1 MSQPEPLPDSASK
14 ERGSLVDVV
23 YRESTGDWCICRF
36 KRDDG
41 TTFTATGEFGTPIMY
56 EDFILHGEFMP
67 PIPGADFEVYS
78 FSSMPPASLDSL
90 PGYLTALSKLSRST
104 TNKIVKF
111 FGENSISILDRSPE
125 RLVEAGISEADAQ
138 KLGSVWSEQKA
149 GQLAKAQIDIE
160 GVPEQKLSE
169 LQRILGFEVD
179 LNEALRKDPF
189 LLYIHFDEILFAT
202 GLKLAHR
209 FGVGPD
215 SPSAVKGAVVGVLRR
230 ETWAGHSFVDG
241 HGIVRGV
248 MDLLKLTKEQV
259 QQTIPNAVKE
269 LAVAGVIHVSDS
281 KAQLKAIHQAEK
293 GLVAILEEWS
303 TFSMDEC
310 ADLVP
315 TPAMGL
321 KLLEPLVKGAPAKT
335 MAAGLKSL
343 LEQRIALVQCETI
356 EDQFAIARGVHLW
369 LQAFGADLSFATYT
383 QELADEL
390 ANQLKDRAGVVTYGT
405 LVGLDPTSGVPGFH
419 DRNPMSVD
427 VLVIVGADS
436 FGTEE
441 MFRTI
446 QAMPKTGRIYFL
458 GLPRDLPS
466 PTIGQPFE
474 TIFSHNRFPT
484 LQASFWTP
492 ARSDRRMI
500 ANKLW
505 AGSIGNTAAAFDPTA
520 PLSWLDVGADL
531 IPEMLPQ
538 VIKAFADTLGCDP
551 LANIRTVI
559 PHQKIQAVQGDLG
572 QWLARPIAKFFTGRD
587 EPVQFTG
594 KELYP
599 GLPVV
604 VKQVIAHEDHPA
616 FSAFKTTT
624 ITPERLAMVDSRG
637 VQYELGVGKR
647 IDVFQSAVV
656 PPKFIRGRI
665 YEAVI
670 LVVYKEHHPLI
681 NAELLASLINTTRT
695 SLVVLGE
702 LEGLEVGFA
711 DRKHPRCRSRLS
723 DWIAPNVDQVST

>member
-1 MSQPEPLPDSASK
+1 MSQQKPVPDSASK
-14 ERGSLVDVV
+14 ERGSLVDMI
-23 YRESTGDWCICRF
+23 YRDSTSDWSICRF
-36 KRDDG
+36 KREDG

-56 EDFILHGEFMP
+56 EDFILHGEFIP

-78 FSSMPPASLDSL
+78 FSSMPPASLEAL

-125 RLVEAGISEADAQ
+125 RLVEAGISEADAH
-138 KLGSVWSEQKA
+138 KLGFVWSEQKA
-149 GQLAKAQIDIE
+149 GQLAKAQVDIE
-160 GVPEQKLSE
+160 GIPEQKLSE

-202 GLKLAHR
+202 GLKLAQR

-248 MDLLKLTKEQV
+248 MDLLKLSKDQV
-259 QQTIPNAVKE
+259 QRTIPNAVKE

-293 GLVAILEEWS
+293 GLVVALEEWC
-303 TFSMDEC
+303 TFNMEEC

-315 TPAMGL
+315 TPAMAL
-321 KLLEPLVKGAPAKT
+321 KLLEPLVKGAAAKT
-335 MAAGLKSL
+335 MVAGLKSL

-356 EDQFAIARGVHLW
+356 EDQFAIARGIHLW

-390 ANQLKDRAGVVTYGT
+390 AYQLKDRAGVVTYGS

-419 DRNPMSVD
+419 ERNPMSVD
-427 VLVIVGADS
+427 VLVILGADS

-505 AGSIGNTAAAFDPTA
+505 AGGIGNTAAPFDPTA
-520 PLSWLDVGADL
+520 PLSWLDVSADL

-572 QWLARPIAKFFTGRD
+572 QWLAKPIAKFFTGRD

-637 VQYELGVGKR
+637 VHYELGVGKR
-647 IDVFQSAVV
+647 IDVFQGAVV

-702 LEGLEVGFA
+702 LVGLEEGFA
-711 DRKHPRCRSRLS
+711 DRKHVRCRSRLS